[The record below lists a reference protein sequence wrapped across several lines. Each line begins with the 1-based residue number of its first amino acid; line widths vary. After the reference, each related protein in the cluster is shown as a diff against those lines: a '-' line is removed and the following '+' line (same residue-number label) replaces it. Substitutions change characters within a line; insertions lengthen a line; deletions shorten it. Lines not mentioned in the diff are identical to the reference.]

1 MRKIRF
7 LTLTVAAWLA
17 AGGFSTAADF
27 MVHLRG
33 SEEVPPRDT
42 KAQGT
47 AVLEL
52 SDDGQSLHFR
62 LIVANIDNVVLAH
75 LHRAP
80 AGTNGGI
87 VVNLF
92 LGGVA
97 GSGRFNGILAEA
109 DITAA
114 DLIGTLAGAPLES
127 LLSEIEAGNIYLNVH
142 TNDGVDPTNTGP
154 GDFPGGE
161 IRGQVRAV
169 EDD

>member
-1 MRKIRF
+1 MRKTGF
-7 LTLTVAAWLA
+7 LSLTVAAWLA
-17 AGGFSTAADF
+17 GGGFSTAADF
-27 MVHLRG
+27 TIHARG
-33 SEEVPPRDT
+33 GEEVPPRDT
-42 KAQGT
+42 KAQGQ

-62 LIVANIDNVVLAH
+62 LIVANIDNVVAAH

-80 AGTNGGI
+80 AGANGGI

-92 LGGVA
+92 LDGVP
-97 GSGRFNGILAEA
+97 GSGPVNGILVED
-109 DITAA
+109 DILAS
-114 DLIGTLAGAPLES
+114 DLVGDLAGAPLET
-127 LLSEIEAGNIYLNVH
+127 LLSEIAAGNIYLNVH

-169 EDD
+169 EGD